1 MRSIEVLGCM
11 VASALPRNNPYL
23 GQAYRYRMT
32 VALPHRTTR
41 LANGVPTRTPVY
53 TCAARSVPSW
63 AAATTSGSSAASSWG
78 SPR

>member
-41 LANGVPTRTPVY
+41 LGNGAPRCTPVY
-53 TCAARSVPSW
+53 TCAVRYVP
-63 AAATTSGSSAASSWG
+63 T
-78 SPR
+78 